1 MNNKSSLSTL
11 SVLLLSHKPVPANA
25 SVSLDQNEAG
35 TGQSRGRE
43 RERERERGFCVFMR
57 ESNSYRERDGH
68 FIVKFGSI
76 WK

>member
-35 TGQSRGRE
+35 TEQSRGRE
-43 RERERERGFCVFMR
+43 REREREREGVLCFYER
-57 ESNSYRERDGH
+57 EQL
-68 FIVKFGSI
+68 I
-76 WK
+76 